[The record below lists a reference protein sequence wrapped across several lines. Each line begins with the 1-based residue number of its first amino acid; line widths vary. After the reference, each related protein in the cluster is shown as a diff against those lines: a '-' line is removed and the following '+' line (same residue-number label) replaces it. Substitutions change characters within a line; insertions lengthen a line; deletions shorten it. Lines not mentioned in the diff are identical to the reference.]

1 MSDVTVGIVFFVQVL
16 LLSSAKLG
24 NLVLSAKNAM
34 AIGMTALIAIF
45 LWCMVLVD
53 RVCIVGLL
61 AFLLEVTLA
70 KMKKRKAGFKPG

>member
-16 LLSSAKLG
+16 HLSSAKLG
-24 NLVLSAKNAM
+24 NLVLSAKNTM
-34 AIGMTALIAIF
+34 AMTALIAIF